1 MKKEEALKR
10 RSKLFSI
17 VEKANTTL
25 IDRFFDK
32 KGFVDKDEMS
42 EKGLLSDAVGLTSV
56 LLTLVAFY
64 NKGDNNVISTEIIK
78 KYKDVI
84 ETLIPEFFDTV
95 QKDGYIFTPIIKRT
109 QTNKIFSAEKR
120 IGATDTATW
129 ILSSSVLLRYA
140 SKQKIVTLSPEI
152 EKQTKF
158 LIFDSLKLLLDAQ
171 RPDGT
176 WGFGTW
182 TRNST
187 VGQAKKSLYFTY
199 SVATSLSDFYYYI
212 NGDIDE
218 IDGLSDARD
227 DDMIAYLNEQFGC
240 KDIIEKV
247 DAARTLLQD
256 WIITNCLPLLP
267 KIAACSE
274 LTPNEA
280 KTLGLFA
287 SSNENGGDND
297 ENKFFNLYYAFYIID
312 MIISSEVDLRF
323 QALEFE
329 KHIDAAF
336 SNGETDNTQAANL
349 LRNLRDGGLFSAKDR
364 LYYLG
369 LDNNGN
375 YNSEDQH
382 IKAWLDN
389 YLQQA
394 VHSSRS
400 MFLASKRTNYFWRTS
415 ELKVEWLHDS
425 EKVCGEIKVCYD
437 GKFSDPSFS
446 PMALRANADYVFYI
460 TEMSDAFL
468 NDLFN
473 NICGEVFD
481 KQAEKEARGGNYNER
496 DYEDCVPDLWDSSNY
511 SLFVSER
518 SLESLVDYFDYI
530 SRFEAE
536 GKETTHA
543 ASSRTSELDAAVDSR
558 IKQYLDAHSKAS
570 ADELQ
575 ALVDKA
581 VTDRLAAVAPQD
593 AAFETYLTGEKGE
606 RIVLDLLKK
615 YGASAQ
621 AKAQGNAADH
631 PAIDEQIKRDIAALR
646 DVYESSSEPD
656 NHLKKLIELFEILH
670 SASLKKHLRQNF
682 ELSTDMRP
690 TELNAAVG
698 DVFALLSMQKEEV
711 LKTIAD
717 YLRVLGETNKTK
729 HLQEIVDLV
738 IRYANAEKFT
748 ID

>member
-1 MKKEEALKR
+1 M
-10 RSKLFSI
+10 
-17 VEKANTTL
+17 
-25 IDRFFDK
+25 
-32 KGFVDKDEMS
+32 
-42 EKGLLSDAVGLTSV
+42 
-56 LLTLVAFY
+56 
-64 NKGDNNVISTEIIK
+64 
-78 KYKDVI
+78 
-84 ETLIPEFFDTV
+84 
-95 QKDGYIFTPIIKRT
+95 
-109 QTNKIFSAEKR
+109 
-120 IGATDTATW
+120 
-129 ILSSSVLLRYA
+129 
-140 SKQKIVTLSPEI
+140 
-152 EKQTKF
+152 
-158 LIFDSLKLLLDAQ
+158 
-171 RPDGT
+171 
-176 WGFGTW
+176 
-182 TRNST
+182 
-187 VGQAKKSLYFTY
+187 
-199 SVATSLSDFYYYI
+199 
-212 NGDIDE
+212 
-218 IDGLSDARD
+218 
-227 DDMIAYLNEQFGC
+227 
-240 KDIIEKV
+240 
-247 DAARTLLQD
+247 
-256 WIITNCLPLLP
+256 
-267 KIAACSE
+267 
-274 LTPNEA
+274 
-280 KTLGLFA
+280 
-287 SSNENGGDND
+287 
-297 ENKFFNLYYAFYIID
+297 
-312 MIISSEVDLRF
+312 
-323 QALEFE
+323 
-329 KHIDAAF
+329 
-336 SNGETDNTQAANL
+336 
-349 LRNLRDGGLFSAKDR
+349 
-364 LYYLG
+364 
-369 LDNNGN
+369 
-375 YNSEDQH
+375 
-382 IKAWLDN
+382 
-389 YLQQA
+389 
-394 VHSSRS
+394 
-400 MFLASKRTNYFWRTS
+400 
-415 ELKVEWLHDS
+415 KVEWLHDS